1 MFLLS
6 KLMSLFTQPLAWVA
20 LLLLLTMLG
29 FAGRRRWAA
38 PTGWSALVLLMALGW
53 EPLPDHLLRT
63 LESRYPAVAQGTDL
77 RAYVGV
83 VLLGGALEPAY
94 VWQGHDQPALNEAA
108 ERMTVALPLM
118 RQHPHLK
125 LLFTGGEGELL
136 GSGLTE
142 AERARRFFQAMGLP
156 EARLLLEYRSRNTYE
171 NAVMSAA
178 MPGIDHRQP
187 WLLLTS
193 AWHMPRAM
201 ASFEKAG
208 WNVRAYPVDF
218 RSGQATA
225 WTRYSLANG
234 VRKWQ
239 TALHEMLG
247 LLSYRLAG
255 RS

>member
-1 MFLLS
+1 MILLS
-6 KLMSLFTQPLAWVA
+6 KLMSLITQPLAWVA

-29 FAGRRRWAA
+29 FSGRRRWAG
-38 PTGWSALVLLMALGW
+38 PTGWSALVLLLALGW
-53 EPLPDHLLRT
+53 EPLPDQLLRT
-63 LESRYPAVAQGTDL
+63 LESRYPAVAEGTDL
-77 RAYVGV
+77 SAYAGV

-94 VWQGHDQPALNEAA
+94 VWQGHDQAALNDAA
-108 ERMTVALPLM
+108 ERMTAALPLM
-118 RQHPHLK
+118 KFSHLK

-156 EARLLLEYRSRNTYE
+156 EGRLLLESRSRNTYE

-178 MPGIDHRQP
+178 IPDVDHRQP

-201 ASFEKAG
+201 AVFEKAG

-218 RSGQATA
+218 RSGQATP

-239 TALHEMLG
+239 TALHELLG
-247 LLSYRLAG
+247 LLYYRLGG